1 MLRTELI
8 RPLPELLKAHA
19 AEFGGK
25 IAYRDARDA
34 RSAMRSLTSVPCKL
48 AGHLTELRLQPG
60 DRAAIVLGNCVEM
73 IESYLAIIRASAIG
87 VPLNPRSTE
96 SELEYLLSDSGAR
109 IVITDPAR
117 AEILGRIVRH
127 RPDVRLVVTGDEPV
141 SPGALSFA
149 TLAATEPAADARDD
163 LRLDDVTWMLY
174 TSGTTGRPKGV
185 LSTQRNCL
193 WSIAACY
200 VPIPGL
206 SASVPGGLAATALP

>member
-25 IAYRDARDA
+25 IAYRDARRQVSYAELDE
-34 RSAMRSLTSVPCKL
+34 RTRRL

-149 TLAATEPAADARDD
+149 TLAATEPAARCA
-163 LRLDDVTWMLY
+163 
-174 TSGTTGRPKGV
+174 G
-185 LSTQRNCL
+185 
-193 WSIAACY
+193 
-200 VPIPGL
+200 
-206 SASVPGGLAATALP
+206 